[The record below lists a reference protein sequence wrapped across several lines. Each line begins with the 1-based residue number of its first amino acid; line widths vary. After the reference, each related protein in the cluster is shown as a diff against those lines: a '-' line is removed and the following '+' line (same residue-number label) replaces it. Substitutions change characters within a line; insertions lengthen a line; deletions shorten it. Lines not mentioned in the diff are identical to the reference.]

1 MAEKFV
7 SYLKVVS
14 SSATTEPQKQ
24 IVPFGVSGNN
34 TVPVDVEG
42 QGNNV
47 RTIGAT
53 VVINGL
59 YITSNVANQDNN
71 ISLYITDST
80 YPNRKIYVIRN
91 IAVPV
96 GVSFFLERA
105 ITLGTTQGLF
115 LELSGSNKTMH
126 ASASCIEITN

>member
-7 SYLKVVS
+7 SYLSVANS
-14 SSATTEPQKQ
+14 GTDKQ
-24 IVPFGVSGNN
+24 IVPYGISGNN
-34 TVPVDVEG
+34 TSPIDVEG
-42 QGNNV
+42 QGNNI
-47 RTIGAT
+47 RTVGST

-59 YITSNVANQDNN
+59 YITSNVDNQDNN
-71 ISLYITDST
+71 ITLYIKDNT

-105 ITLGTTQGLF
+105 ITLSSTQGLF
-115 LELSGSNKTMH
+115 ITLTGSNKTMH